1 MTGIEFLCSYLVC
14 HTQLGMF
21 FVALSF
27 TAARVYEFDATWNG
41 VRVFPV
47 LFDRDLNADDI
58 VKVKMAVTAPHFL
71 MVSCSS
77 PFYLNAKV
85 NVLGTEKLFHGTEPG
100 TYVLGVRSNPEVNVT
115 LRAPGNVR
123 LFAGGVNPSAEVC
136 NYGITTVSA
145 SHPVRDFVFS
155 GRSPQEFCIF
165 SMAGNLS
172 VSTEAEI
179 DLQHQIRILK
189 PSGTWK
195 TFVGG
200 EIMKDE
206 PAACVAL
213 IDKAKVHS
221 EHGGIVVGGADDGL
235 FFGEKYASDFPNPA
249 KPTVNDVFYWT
260 TNGEKKELKSGPYVP
275 GEDPTPTATAT
286 KSFTSDGPTSSPG
299 AKSGSKVTGAIVG
312 CVVGALVVVS
322 VTAFV
327 IVWYKRRSVVDE
339 ERSRMLIETNLNTN
353 EIPGF

>member
-1 MTGIEFLCSYLVC
+1 MFILGLLYSKR
-14 HTQLGMF
+14 GMF
-21 FVALSF
+21 FLALSF
-27 TAARVYEFDATWNG
+27 TVAREYDFEATWNG

-47 LFDRDLNADDI
+47 LFDRDLNTDD
-58 VKVKMAVTAPHFL
+58 VVRVKMAITAPHFV

-85 NVLGTEKLFHGTEPG
+85 NVLGTTKVFHGTEPG
-100 TYVLGVRSNPEVNVT
+100 AYVLGVRSNPEVNVT
-115 LRAPGNVR
+115 LLAPGHLR
-123 LFAGGVNPSAEVC
+123 LFVGDVNPSAEVC

-155 GRSPQEFCIF
+155 GRSPLEFCIF
-165 SMAGNLS
+165 SMTGNLS
-172 VSTEAEI
+172 VSTETEI
-179 DLQHQIRILK
+179 DLQHQVRILRD
-189 PSGTWK
+189 SGTWK
-195 TFVGG
+195 TVVGG
-200 EIMKDE
+200 EMMKDE

-213 IDKAKVHS
+213 VDKAKEHS
-221 EHGGIVVGGADDGL
+221 EHGGIVVGSADDSL

-249 KPTVNDVFYWT
+249 KPTANDVFYWT

-286 KSFTSDGPTSSPG
+286 KSCGPTRSTGPTSSSG
-299 AKSGSKVTGAIVG
+299 ARSGSNATGAVIG

-322 VTAFV
+322 VTVFV

-339 ERSRMLIETNLNTN
+339 ERSRTLIETNLNSN